1 MRVSEGEIEG
11 ILQWKSRDAD
21 GRVWFDGEF
30 ELPGLSYIQGNDEAT
45 GRRLQQIMESICT
58 FSPTFLLNQTNLS
71 VETRL
76 EFPRLWGL
84 GSSSTLVYLMSRWAG
99 IDPFQLLKSTFGGSG
114 YDVAAASMESPF
126 YYRAG
131 SPPQVEACAF
141 NPPFA
146 GHLYFVYLGQKQD
159 SREGIARY
167 RERQPVDVSLIEQVT
182 ALTRAMAACQD
193 LAEWDKLIQD
203 HETLIGGFLD
213 LPRARDLHFAD
224 FWGEI
229 KSLGAWGGDF
239 VLASSGRGEEE
250 TKSYFNEKGFSV
262 FLPYYQLIIPPRT

>member
-1 MRVSEGEIEG
+1 MRVSEGEIDG

-21 GRVWFDGEF
+21 GRIWFDGEF

-58 FSPTFLLNQTNLS
+58 FSPTFLLNQTSLN

-84 GSSSTLVYLMSRWAG
+84 GSSSTLIHLMSRWAE

-126 YYRAG
+126 FYRAG
-131 SPPQVEACAF
+131 SPPVVEACSF

-146 GHLYFVYLGQKQD
+146 SHLYFVYLGQKQD

-167 RERQPVDVSLIEQVT
+167 RERQPVDASLIEQVSS
-182 ALTRAMAACQD
+182 LTRAMAACQD
-193 LAEWDKLIQD
+193 LVEWDRLIRE
-203 HETLIGGFLD
+203 HEALVGGFLD
-213 LPRARDLHFAD
+213 LKRARDIHFAD

-239 VLASSGRGEEE
+239 VLASSDRSEEE

-262 FLPYYQLIIPPRT
+262 FLPYNQLIFPLNP

>member
-1 MRVSEGEIEG
+1 MRVREGAIEG

-30 ELPGLSYIQGNDEAT
+30 ELPGLSYIKGNDEAT
-45 GRRLQQIMESICT
+45 GRKLQQIMEAICT

-84 GSSSTLVYLMSRWAG
+84 GSSSTLICLMSWWAG

-114 YDVAAASMESPF
+114 YDVAAGSMESPF
-126 YYRAG
+126 FYRAG
-131 SPPQVEACAF
+131 SPPLIEACPF
-141 NPPFA
+141 KPPFSNQ
-146 GHLYFVYLGQKQD
+146 LYFIYLGQKQD

-167 RERQPVDVSLIEQVT
+167 RERQPAAGSLIAEVSS
-182 ALTRAMAACQD
+182 LTRAMAVCQN
-193 LAEWDKLIQD
+193 LAEWDRLVQE
-203 HETLIGGFLD
+203 HERLVGDFLD
-213 LPRARDLHFAD
+213 LPRARDLHFAG

-239 VLASSGRGEEE
+239 VLASSARSEEE
-250 TKSYFNEKGFSV
+250 TKSYFNEKGFPV
-262 FLPYYQLIIPPRT
+262 FLPYNHLVISPTT